1 MEHQEIA
8 RFTVQISSVKDATW
22 QGSVTT
28 EDASFHF
35 QSELQLLK
43 WLFEKYPRLLPDVKQ
58 HDVTQPG
65 PICRFLFGTSADSGA
80 SFPCLSFSFPK
91 DQRNSES
98 GPPAGFGVPFIRAY
112 PRPSPFMN
120 RAPKNSRHA
129 YFGPRPMICGK
140 FYQKGIA
147 FLWKNM

>member
-43 WLFEKYPRLLPDVKQ
+43 W
-58 HDVTQPG
+58 
-65 PICRFLFGTSADSGA
+65 
-80 SFPCLSFSFPK
+80 
-91 DQRNSES
+91 
-98 GPPAGFGVPFIRAY
+98 
-112 PRPSPFMN
+112 
-120 RAPKNSRHA
+120 
-129 YFGPRPMICGK
+129 
-140 FYQKGIA
+140 
-147 FLWKNM
+147 

>member
-58 HDVTQPG
+58 HDHT
-65 PICRFLFGTSADSGA
+65 
-80 SFPCLSFSFPK
+80 
-91 DQRNSES
+91 
-98 GPPAGFGVPFIRAY
+98 
-112 PRPSPFMN
+112 
-120 RAPKNSRHA
+120 
-129 YFGPRPMICGK
+129 
-140 FYQKGIA
+140 
-147 FLWKNM
+147 